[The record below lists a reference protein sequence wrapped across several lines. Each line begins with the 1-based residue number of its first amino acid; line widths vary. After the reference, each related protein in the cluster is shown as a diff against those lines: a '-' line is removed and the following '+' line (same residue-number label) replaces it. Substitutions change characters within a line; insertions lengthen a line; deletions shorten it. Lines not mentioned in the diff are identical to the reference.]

1 MNNKVLSWVILLS
14 LAIVWGSSF
23 ILIKKGL
30 LYFSS
35 LEVGALRIVITYIFL
50 IPLAAGRIRELT
62 ARDWKYL
69 AIVGIIG
76 SGAPA
81 FLFALAQTG
90 IDSNLAGILNSLTP
104 LFTLFIGLA
113 FFNLHTRW
121 FNIAGVIIALVGAA
135 GLISV
140 SGGRGFEFN
149 IKYAVFVIIATICYA
164 INVNVVKAHLRH
176 LTSVTIT
183 VFSFFLIGPPVL
195 IFLLAGTPFIYKM
208 ATDASNLAGLGY
220 LAILSIVGTAL
231 ALFAFNKLIKMASP
245 VFASSV
251 TYIIPVV
258 AVIWGVIDGEP
269 FEAIYALWIVFIVV
283 GVFLVNY
290 NYRRRV

>member
-1 MNNKVLSWVILLS
+1 MILLT

-30 LYFSS
+30 LYFSN
-35 LEVGALRIVITYIFL
+35 LEVGALRIVISFIFL
-50 IPLAAGRIRELT
+50 VPFAFRRFKEPSK
-62 ARDWKYL
+62 RDWKYL
-69 AIVGIIG
+69 TIVGVVG

-81 FLFALAQTG
+81 FLFATAQTG
-90 IDSNLAGILNSLTP
+90 IDSSLAGILNSLTP

-113 FFNLHTRW
+113 FFKLKTRW
-121 FNIAGVIIALVGAA
+121 FNVAGVIIALVGAA
-135 GLISV
+135 GLIHV

-149 IKYAVFVIIATICYA
+149 IRYAVFVIIATICYA
-164 INVNVVKAHLRH
+164 TNVNIVKAHLRH
-176 LTSVTIT
+176 LNAVTIT
-183 VFSFFLIGPPVL
+183 VFSFLVIGLPVL
-195 IFLLAGTPFIYKM
+195 AYLFAGTPFLNKM
-208 ATDASNLAGLGY
+208 VSDVQNFEGLGY

-245 VFASSV
+245 VFAASV

-258 AVIWGVIDGEP
+258 AVLWGIIDGEP
-269 FEAIYALWIVFIVV
+269 FEWIYVVWISLIIL

-290 NYRRRV
+290 TYRKRI